1 MLKRF
6 PLTLATMSAFVAIPI
21 FGLTSCDS
29 GEVDTGGASVF
40 EFGPRF
46 DPDVLDLSATAEMP
60 VFLVEGDIFTHD
72 VPFTPTDVDSPFVF
86 FDVGV
91 VDGFGS
97 TLDFGRG
104 FQVSDPDIVVDA
116 IGQITTTEGESVSEN
131 VNYIYGNGQFRLTE
145 QNSLRA
151 DLGGEG
157 NSEAFVTATEG
168 LENIPGSDPGSVND
182 ALNGGNFAAQS
193 EVFAAAAEATGL
205 IASSNIGQNSI
216 VGFPNGNGVS
226 YTGAAVRVGR
236 TITYTPTSTNQEVL
250 DTGQIQG
257 TVTIVDAMTDLV
269 VLNGQFEDVNDPRDF
284 KLSFDRFRVFNA
296 LTGRVIDYD
305 GLVQHQFTYEGTF
318 TLNLISE

>member
-1 MLKRF
+1 
-6 PLTLATMSAFVAIPI
+6 MSAFVAIPI

-29 GEVDTGGASVF
+29 GEVDTGGNSVF

-60 VFLVEGDIFTHD
+60 LFLVEGDIFSHD
-72 VPFTPTDVDSPFVF
+72 VPFIPTDVNSPFF
-86 FDVGV
+86 IGNI
-91 VDGFGS
+91 GS

-104 FQVSDPDIVVDA
+104 FQAADPDIVVDA
-116 IGQITTTEGESVSEN
+116 IGQITTIEGESVSEN
-131 VNYIYGNGQFRLTE
+131 VNYIYGNGRFTLTE
-145 QNSLRA
+145 QNSLRG
-151 DLGGEG
+151 DLGPEG

-168 LENIPGSDPGSVND
+168 FENIPASDPGSVAD
-182 ALNGGNFAAQS
+182 ALSGGNFAAQS
-193 EVFAAAAEATGL
+193 AIFAAAAEATGL
-205 IASSNIGQNSI
+205 IASSNIGQTSL
-216 VGFPNGNGVS
+216 VQFPNGDGVS

-269 VLNGQFEDVNDPRDF
+269 VLNGQFQDVNDPRDF
-284 KLSFDRFRVFNA
+284 MLSFDRFRVFNVV
-296 LTGRVIDYD
+296 TGRVIDYD

-318 TLNLISE
+318 VLNLISE